1 MNYKGNKNLSRT
13 GRFLFA
19 GGLQAVK
26 KYRKFG
32 LHQIPDAMNKF
43 SRLPG
48 QLSLLVLFVMLA
60 AGCSQKI
67 IYQSRWQP
75 TALQPGMIPH
85 DWEASA
91 GQDPSGN
98 LDYNISNDD
107 DNLYVYFKTA
117 DRTTQLKML
126 RAGVQLDFDTLGG
139 KESHM
144 AIRFPHYTEEENA
157 ADAVQMPL
165 SDRQGSRSLAV
176 NSALAERTT
185 MYVAGFPGMESGP
198 VDHLHPTGVMVRMQM
213 DESENMYYWAVL
225 PLRLFPSVLAGQAES
240 DAMAIRI
247 SVLGIY
253 MGQEMA
259 EGSGGSGLY
268 RPVPGRRDETIMGWP
283 GDRQERDN
291 GGAGRNAS
299 LDELQRTQTFRTVF
313 QLARAE

>member
-1 MNYKGNKNLSRT
+1 
-13 GRFLFA
+13 
-19 GGLQAVK
+19 
-26 KYRKFG
+26 
-32 LHQIPDAMNKF
+32 MNKF
-43 SRLPG
+43 SCFPRR
-48 QLSLLVLFVMLA
+48 LSLLVLIVMLT

-75 TALQPGMIPH
+75 TALQPDQIPL

-91 GQDPSGN
+91 EQDPSGK
-98 LDYNISNDD
+98 LGYSISNDN
-107 DNLYVYFKTA
+107 DNLYIYFKTA
-117 DRTTQLKML
+117 DRTMQLKML
-126 RAGVQLDFDTLGG
+126 RAGVQLDIDSLGG
-139 KESHM
+139 EESHM
-144 AIRFPHYTEEENA
+144 AIRFPYYPDGEKASES
-157 ADAVQMPL
+157 VQMPL
-165 SDRQGSRSLAV
+165 SGSQGSRPVAV

-185 MYVAGFPGMESGP
+185 MYVTGFPGVESGP
-198 VDHLHPTGVMVRMQM
+198 VDHVHSGNGMVRMQM

-225 PLRLFPSVLAGQAES
+225 PLRFFPSVLTGQAEG

-259 EGSGGSGLY
+259 ESSGGSGLY

-283 GDRQERDN
+283 GDRPERGN